1 MNRSTTTPPTSS
13 SMSRRVGAALVAA
26 AGLLHLVLVPEYLAE
41 APFIGL
47 LFLTAAPLTGWAA
60 WRLWRGDNLP
70 AWLLG
75 SAVSAGMIA
84 GFVASR
90 TVGLFGY
97 SSADWAEGIPS
108 LLVEAVFLVVAVSQV
123 RGLLSRQP
131 RRASARP
138 AGLTGRR

>member
-1 MNRSTTTPPTSS
+1 MI
-13 SMSRRVGAALVAA
+13 AA

-41 APFIGL
+41 APFLGV
-47 LFLTAAPLTGWAA
+47 LFLIAAPLTGWAA
-60 WRLWRGDNLP
+60 WRLWRGEDLA

-97 SSADWAEGIPS
+97 SSADWAEGIPA
-108 LLVEAVFLVVAVSQV
+108 LLVEAIFLALAARHLPV
-123 RGLLSRQP
+123 LLSRQS
-131 RRASARP
+131 RRTSRP
-138 AGLTGRR
+138 SGRV

>member
-1 MNRSTTTPPTSS
+1 MNRSSTARPAPSALV
-13 SMSRRVGAALVAA
+13 SRRSGAAMIAA

-41 APFIGL
+41 APFLGV
-47 LFLTAAPLTGWAA
+47 LFLIAAPLTGWVA
-60 WRLWRGDNLP
+60 WRLWRADDVP

-108 LLVEAVFLVVAVSQV
+108 LLVEAAFLALAARSLPA
-123 RGLLSRQP
+123 LLSRQSRSTP
-131 RRASARP
+131 RPS
-138 AGLTGRR
+138 GRV